1 MNERTFSNYAGQFL
15 VKYSWY
21 VIAGI
26 ILVSVI
32 FVIPFLY
39 IEPKLQASLD
49 PQDEVYDVRD
59 QVNKIFDTPLHQPVF
74 IIESKSGDALTK
86 SVLLELLDNIGKLS
100 NADNQGQ
107 LSPTDLETHSYLV
120 SDTVIEPNL
129 SVLVDVYLQSD
140 PKFGVNLVNATDD
153 QVKMAISNILN
164 DPKNKLLFS
173 ALSSTLYKEMKS
185 IRGQEF
191 DWWISPTL
199 MVGVPADNAKLGGGV
214 YSVNIGANE
223 IDLNKEKF
231 NRNVRGLL
239 AGEQTHYNLN
249 GLAID
254 VNLEAADEGEDSG
267 IYIMFTVLVALL
279 LVGLA
284 LRSYWALLFTGIG
297 IALLMIW
304 LKGILGVLGIKGGLL
319 VELIVPIS
327 MISLGVDFAIHAI
340 RRYQEQNISYLGPT
354 NAMRLGFTGVFA
366 ALLLA
371 MFTDSIAFL
380 ANSSSGI
387 EGIVHFSF
395 AATIATISSFIVLGL
410 GVPLSLMKINQ
421 FSISRPFPNTR
432 MNQIITLSNSL
443 LVSICLAAS
452 IVIMVAL
459 DRLLG
464 LGILVGSIILF
475 AGIPFCFLFFRSS
488 KVLQNSKKS
497 TINNNSL
504 TIYSNIVFNGVET
517 FVERFVILAE
527 KYAYILLSIVLLITV
542 ICGYLGL
549 KLKPDFDITD
559 VYDPKSD
566 VVRGVDLF
574 GEHYSGRL
582 GEPGTI
588 YIRGKL
594 DDPNVLSK
602 IDNFID
608 VMNTNEYLARNP
620 EGNTIRNNNLLQF
633 IEYASLS
640 TKMREDIQTK
650 YGVILPEVGTSIDLY
665 TEEQI
670 KAINAVLLES
680 GVWFNGKQIFDSNAV
695 KSVFVKGSGDGFIE
709 YNMILNFGVLD
720 TRGSMVTKKAR
731 DSINLDIGQ
740 LKNVEG
746 ISYIGLTGSPF
757 AREIQLTAITKTLQT
772 SLPIAVV
779 GVFVLLLFV
788 MRSFRYAIVTIVP
801 IGIVIVWLYGLM
813 YIFGFHLNIVT
824 AIIAAISIGIGI
836 DYSVHMTERFRQE
849 LDSTGD
855 KILALKHSARGT
867 GVSLMV
873 SALSTVAGFA
883 IMGFAPMPLFASFG
897 ILTAV
902 MIILAFFAS
911 VFVLPPLLS
920 IVTQVKKSV

>member
-1 MNERTFSNYAGQFL
+1 
-15 VKYSWY
+15 
-21 VIAGI
+21 
-26 ILVSVI
+26 
-32 FVIPFLY
+32 
-39 IEPKLQASLD
+39 
-49 PQDEVYDVRD
+49 
-59 QVNKIFDTPLHQPVF
+59 
-74 IIESKSGDALTK
+74 
-86 SVLLELLDNIGKLS
+86 
-100 NADNQGQ
+100 
-107 LSPTDLETHSYLV
+107 
-120 SDTVIEPNL
+120 
-129 SVLVDVYLQSD
+129 
-140 PKFGVNLVNATDD
+140 
-153 QVKMAISNILN
+153 MAISNILN

-475 AGIPFCFLFFRSS
+475 AGIPLCFLFFRSS
-488 KVLQNSKKS
+488 KVLQNSKKP
-497 TINNNSL
+497 TMNNNSL

-620 EGNTIRNNNLLQF
+620 EGNTIRNNNLIQF

-650 YGVILPEVGTSIDLY
+650 YGVILPEVGTSIDQY

-670 KAINAVLLES
+670 KAINALLLEG

>member
-1 MNERTFSNYAGQFL
+1 MNRKKFSDYAGNFL
-15 VKYSWY
+15 VKYSSY
-21 VIAGI
+21 VLAGI
-26 ILVSVI
+26 LLASVI
-32 FVIPFLY
+32 FLIPFLY
-39 IEPKLQASLD
+39 IEPEIQASLD
-49 PQDEVYDVRD
+49 PEHEVYDVRD

-74 IIESKSGDALTK
+74 IIESNSGDALIK
-86 SVLLELLDNIGKLS
+86 SVLLELSDNVKKLS
-100 NADNQGQ
+100 NVDTQGQ
-107 LSPTDLETHSYLV
+107 LSPTDLEIQSYLV

-129 SVLVDVYLQSD
+129 SVLVDTYLQSD
-140 PKFGVNLVNATDD
+140 PRFGTNLVNATDD
-153 QVKMAISNILN
+153 QVKMAISNILD
-164 DPKNKLLFS
+164 DPQNKLLFS
-173 ALSSTLYKEMKS
+173 AFSSTLYKKTK
-185 IRGQEF
+185 IIDGQEF

-199 MVGVPADNAKLGGGV
+199 MVGVPADNAKLGGGA
-214 YSVNIGANE
+214 YSVNIGGNE
-223 IDLNKEKF
+223 RDLNKERF
-231 NRNVRGLL
+231 NRSVRSLL
-239 AGEQTHYNLN
+239 SGEQTHYKLN

-254 VNLEAADEGEDSG
+254 VNLEAADEGQDSG
-267 IYIMFTVLVALL
+267 MYIMFTVLIALL

-304 LKGILGVLGIKGGLL
+304 LKGVLGFLGIKGGLL

-340 RRYQEQNISYLGPT
+340 RRYQEQNIISLGPSK
-354 NAMRLGFTGVFA
+354 AMKLGFTGVFA

-380 ANSSSGI
+380 SNSSSGI
-387 EGIVHFSF
+387 EGVVEFSF

-421 FSISRPFPNTR
+421 FSISRQFLNTR
-432 MNQIITLSNSL
+432 MSQIITLSNSL

-452 IVIMVAL
+452 IVIMIAL

-464 LGILVGSIILF
+464 VGILMCSVILF
-475 AGIPFCFLFFRSS
+475 AGIPICFLFFKSS
-488 KVLQNSKKS
+488 RVLRNSKEPIIS
-497 TINNNSL
+497 NNSL
-504 TIYSNIVFNGVET
+504 TIYSNIIFNEVEK
-517 FVERFVILAE
+517 FVERFVVLAQG
-527 KYAYILLSIVLLITV
+527 YAYILLSIVLLITV

-559 VYDPKSD
+559 VYDPNSD

-574 GEHYSGRL
+574 EDHYSGRL

-620 EGNTIRNNNLLQF
+620 EGNTIGNNHHIQF
-633 IEYASLS
+633 IEYALLS
-640 TKMREDIQTK
+640 PKMRGEIQTK
-650 YGVILPEVGTSIDLY
+650 YGVILPKAESSINLL

-670 KAINAVLLES
+670 KAINDLLLES
-680 GVWFNGKQIFDSNAV
+680 GVWLNGKQIIDSNSV
-695 KSVFVKGSGDGFIE
+695 KSVFVKDSEDQ
-709 YNMILNFGVLD
+709 YNMILNFGVRD
-720 TRGSMVTKKAR
+720 TRSSEVTKKAR
-731 DSINLDIGQ
+731 DSISLDIEQ

-746 ISYIGLTGSPF
+746 ITYVGLTGSPF

-779 GVFVLLLFV
+779 GVFILLLLV
-788 MRSFRYAIVTIVP
+788 MRSFRYAIVTIIP
-801 IGIVIVWLYGLM
+801 IGIVIVWLYGFM

-824 AIIAAISIGIGI
+824 ATIAAISIGIGI

-855 KILALKHSARGT
+855 KILALRHSARGT

-883 IMGFAPMPLFASFG
+883 VMGFAPMPLFASFG

-911 VFVLPPLLS
+911 VFVLPPLLI
-920 IVTQVKKSV
+920 IVSQVKKSV

>member
-1 MNERTFSNYAGQFL
+1 MNEKTFSNYAGQFL

-49 PQDEVYDVRD
+49 PRDEVYDVRD

-199 MVGVPADNAKLGGGV
+199 MVGVPADNAKLGGGA

-421 FSISRPFPNTR
+421 FSISRPFPNTS

-620 EGNTIRNNNLLQF
+620 EGNTIRNNNLIQF

-650 YGVILPEVGTSIDLY
+650 YGVILPEVGTSIDQY

-670 KAINAVLLES
+670 KAINALLLEG

-720 TRGSMVTKKAR
+720 TRGSTVTKKAR

-897 ILTAV
+897 ILTAA

>member
-1 MNERTFSNYAGQFL
+1 MNEKTFSNYAGQFL

-199 MVGVPADNAKLGGGV
+199 MVGVPADNAKLGGGA

-504 TIYSNIVFNGVET
+504 TIYSNIVFNAVET

-608 VMNTNEYLARNP
+608 VMNTNEYLARNA
-620 EGNTIRNNNLLQF
+620 EGNTIRNNNLIQF

-650 YGVILPEVGTSIDLY
+650 YGVILPEVGTSIDQY

-670 KAINAVLLES
+670 KAINALLLEG

-720 TRGSMVTKKAR
+720 TRGSTVTKKAR

-779 GVFVLLLFV
+779 GVFILLLFV